1 LTREKER
8 LWLIIFNIYD
18 MELTSTHKLILNLII
33 KSSLDKKFYWT
44 GGTLL
49 SHYYLHHRLSYDLDF
64 FTDTNFS
71 YDTLLP
77 FISILKEMTG
87 IKHLEPTKI
96 YDRWEFIIHKP
107 ESLRFEFVFYNHEKK
122 RLSPLLAYQGI
133 LIDSLADISANKI
146 IALFDRNEPKDLFD
160 VYTLL
165 VQKKYTVPQLLDLAE
180 KKFGVKFSEFSFW
193 SECTKSFP
201 LLDSLKPYLFP
212 KEKNKKDLLG
222 NIKEFFLS
230 QGKDYL
236 EKEFGNR

>member
-1 LTREKER
+1 
-8 LWLIIFNIYD
+8 
-18 MELTSTHKLILNLII
+18 MELNSIHQLILKLIK
-33 KSSLDKKFYWT
+33 KSGLDKKFYWT

-49 SHYYLHHRLSYDLDF
+49 SHYYLHHRLSFDLDF

-71 YDTLLP
+71 YDTLAP
-77 FISILKEMTG
+77 FISMLIQETG

-96 YDRWEFIIHKP
+96 NNRWEFIINKP
-107 ESLRFEFVFYNHEKK
+107 GSLRFEFVFYNHGKK

-165 VQKKYTVPQLLDLAE
+165 VQKKYKIAELLDLTE

-193 SECTKSFP
+193 SECAKSFP
-201 LLDSLKPYLFP
+201 LIDSLKPFLLP
-212 KEKNKKDLLG
+212 KDKNKKELPG
-222 NIKEFFLS
+222 NIKEYFLS
-230 QGKDYL
+230 QGRNYL
-236 EKEFGNR
+236 VEKIGGI